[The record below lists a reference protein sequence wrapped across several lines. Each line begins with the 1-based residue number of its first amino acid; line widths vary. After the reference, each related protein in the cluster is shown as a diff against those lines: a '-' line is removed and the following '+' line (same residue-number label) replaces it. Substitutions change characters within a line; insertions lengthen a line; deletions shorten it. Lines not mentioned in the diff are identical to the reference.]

1 MENKLARDI
10 RELHGKI
17 LEILNDGGELSKK
30 LPSFEYRQVQKEMA
44 ETVFQSYLEECVA
57 LIEAGTGTGK
67 TMAYL
72 TPSVFLSRAYGE
84 PVVISTRT
92 INLQEQIMHKD
103 IPLLQKAMEDQFTAV
118 LVKGWSNY
126 LCIRRYHQLKTSD
139 WELSPVEFEF
149 FIKLSEWANNTQ
161 GGDKTEI
168 PFEIVESV
176 WDRVNCDP
184 SACLFRKCPHFKRC
198 YFFEVRERMK
208 TANILVTNHALL
220 FSHISMKKDEP
231 DSEAGVFPDFK
242 RLIIDEAHHI
252 EEVATDFLGDE
263 ITSTDF
269 NKKLT
274 ALFNKRGKDD
284 ETGILPRIRKNK
296 FSPGIQKKAN
306 NIMDAYLIPRITGL
320 KESANTFFDDIIDA
334 NSKEHNSD
342 KLRMTPQWQKALPP
356 YVDESFR
363 IFTDAIYEYT
373 KQLEK
378 LREAISPESPDDFSL
393 ELGSS
398 ILGLQVYLSSL
409 NRLWAMEEEDFVYS
423 LEFFRKPSYDF
434 VKLKS
439 YPLVVSEILFN
450 DLFRTMKTTI
460 LTSATLTINKNFVY
474 IKQQLGL
481 DKYEKDFVLSR
492 IYDSPFDFHKQSILA
507 IPTDMPDYKHENF
520 IPMVVPHLYK
530 LIKIME
536 GRTFILFTSYD
547 MLRKCGELLKEK
559 LADEGYTI
567 LTQGDTSRH
576 IILEQFKSLEKTVLL
591 GTDSFWEG
599 VDVPGRD
606 LECVILMKLPFRVP
620 TDPIIKAR
628 SEHLEKEGKNSFYNY
643 SVPQAIIKF
652 KQGFGRLIRN
662 RKDKGVILTL
672 DKRIVEKNYGR
683 AFLKSLPGPRI
694 LKGSFAGV
702 VEYIDEWMNPK
713 TDGKPEVKDEDR
725 EVAE

>member
-1 MENKLARDI
+1 MAQDI

-17 LEILNDGGELSKK
+17 FEILNDGGELSKK
-30 LPSFEYRQVQKEMA
+30 LPSFEFRQVQKDMA
-44 ETVFQSYLEECVA
+44 ETVFQSFMEECVA

-103 IPLLQKAMEDQFTAV
+103 IPLLQKAMEDQFNAV

-126 LCIRRYHQLKTSD
+126 LCIRRYRQLKTSD
-139 WELSPVEFEF
+139 WELTPTEFEF
-149 FIKLSEWANNTQ
+149 FTKLSDWADNTV

-176 WDRVNCDP
+176 WERVNCDP
-184 SACLFRKCPHFKRC
+184 SACLFRKCPYFNKC
-198 YFFEVRERMK
+198 YFFIIREKMK

-220 FSHISMKKDEP
+220 FSHISIKKDQP

-269 NKKLT
+269 HKKLS

-306 NIMDAYLIPRITGL
+306 VIMDSYLIPRITGL
-320 KESANTFFDDIIDA
+320 KEISNTFFDDIIDA
-334 NSKEHNSD
+334 SSEERKSD
-342 KLRMTPQWQKALPP
+342 KLRMTPQWKKGLPS
-356 YVDESFR
+356 YMEESYK
-363 IFTDAIYEYT
+363 IFTDAVYEYA

-398 ILGLQVYLSSL
+398 IMGLQGFLSSL
-409 NRLWAMEEEDFVYS
+409 NRIWAMEEENFVYS
-423 LEFFRKPSYDF
+423 LEFYRKPSYDF

-450 DLFRTMKTTI
+450 DLFQNMKTTI

-474 IKQQLGL
+474 IRQQLGL
-481 DKYEKDFVLSR
+481 DKFEKDFVLAR

-507 IPTDMPDYKHENF
+507 IPTDMPDYNNGNF
-520 IPMVVPHLYK
+520 IPKVIPHLTK
-530 LIKIME
+530 LIRVMD
-536 GRTFILFTSYD
+536 GRTFILFTSYE
-547 MLRKCGELLKEK
+547 MLNKCGELLKEE
-559 LADEGYTI
+559 LADEGFTI
-567 LTQGDTSRH
+567 LTQGETSRH

-628 SEHLEKEGKNSFYNY
+628 SEHLEKQGKNSFYNY

-672 DKRIVEKNYGR
+672 DKRIIEKSYGR

-694 LKGSFAGV
+694 MKGSFPGI
-702 VEYIDEWMNPK
+702 VEYIEEWMGTEAE
-713 TDGKPEVKDEDR
+713 TDGG
-725 EVAE
+725 

>member
-1 MENKLARDI
+1 MTRDI

-30 LPSFEYRQVQKEMA
+30 LPSFEFRQVQKDMA
-44 ETVFQSYLEECVA
+44 ETVFQSFMEECVA

-126 LCIRRYHQLKTSD
+126 LCIRRYRQLKISD
-139 WELSPVEFEF
+139 WELTPAEFDF
-149 FIKLSEWANNTQ
+149 FGKLSDWADNTQ

-176 WDRVNCDP
+176 WDRVNADP
-184 SACLFRKCPHFKRC
+184 TACLFRKCPYFKKC

-220 FSHISMKKDEP
+220 FSHISMKKDQP
-231 DSEAGVFPDFK
+231 GNEAGVLPEFK

-269 NKKLT
+269 HKKLG

-306 NIMDAYLIPRITGL
+306 VIMDSYLIPRITGL
-320 KESANTFFDDIIDA
+320 KEISNTFFDDIIDA
-334 NSKEHNSD
+334 SSGERKSD
-342 KLRMTPQWQKALPP
+342 KLRMTPPWKKTLPP
-356 YVDESFR
+356 YVEESYK
-363 IFTDAIYEYT
+363 IFTDAVQEYA

-378 LREAISPESPDDFSL
+378 LREAISPESSDDFSM

-398 ILGLQVYLSSL
+398 IMGLQSFLSSL
-409 NRLWAMEEEDFVYS
+409 NRIWAMDEENFVYS

-450 DLFRTMKTTI
+450 DLFQNMKTTI

-474 IKQQLGL
+474 IRQQLGL
-481 DKYEKDFVLSR
+481 DKFEKDFVLAR
-492 IYDSPFDFHKQSILA
+492 IYDSPFDFQKQAILA
-507 IPTDMPDYKHENF
+507 IPTDMPDYNHSNF
-520 IPMVVPHLYK
+520 IPMVVPHLTK
-530 LIKIME
+530 LIKVLD
-536 GRTFILFTSYD
+536 GRTFILFTSYE
-547 MLRKCGELLKEK
+547 MLNKCGELLKEK
-559 LADEGYTI
+559 LEDEGFTI
-567 LTQGDTSRH
+567 LAQGDTSRH

-628 SEHLEKEGKNSFYNY
+628 SEHLEKQGKNSFYNY

-672 DKRIVEKNYGR
+672 DKRIIEKSYGR

-694 LKGSFAGV
+694 LKGSFAGM

-713 TDGKPEVKDEDR
+713 TEDNK
-725 EVAE
+725 EMENEN